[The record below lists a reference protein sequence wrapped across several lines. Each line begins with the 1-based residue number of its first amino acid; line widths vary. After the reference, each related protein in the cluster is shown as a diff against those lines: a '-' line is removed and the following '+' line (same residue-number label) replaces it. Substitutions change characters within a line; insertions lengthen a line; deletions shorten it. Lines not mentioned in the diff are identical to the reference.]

1 MVLGHSLTEIDN
13 TRPKQ
18 LGSCMYNSSR
28 NFGGHIANAIIIPMV
43 VIVSVSVFSI
53 FGLMHWSAKLSDENA
68 EQSQHK
74 LIAGALQLT
83 KTYLV
88 KLQNGVVIWD
98 EAYHRINQPEPDQGW
113 IYDNIMHWLFQN
125 HGFTKSILVNR
136 DFQLTT
142 VYAQNH
148 TSKWMTPE
156 LFEALQPAIAK
167 ARARYIKSFRRTPS
181 GHFSFIPLNSDA
193 RRSIAETGM
202 VSLSGEPYLFSA
214 AAIMPQIQSTSRDRT
229 PPSVLVSMVPLRGEK
244 LKDISKMSRLD
255 GFVLTSLQNS
265 RDGVGRYELKSP
277 LGAQIGV
284 IAWQTT
290 QPGTQMMRRINPFL
304 ALAALMIAAVVILV
318 TLFTRQM
325 TRRLARSEAKA
336 VHAARHDALS
346 GLPNRARFH
355 ALLTGILED
364 STARGANTA
373 VVYIDLD
380 HFKDIN
386 DTLGHSAGDKVIV
399 AVAQRLQRVI
409 PETGLVARI
418 SGDEFAMVI
427 RDCEDDV
434 WLEYILD
441 QVHDEIGRPIMIG
454 RRELFA
460 SLSMGAAVAPRDGSD
475 PDELLRK
482 ADIALYDAKANG
494 RSRRSFFEPNLEHH
508 VQSRDRMSRD
518 LRLALKNDELDLA
531 FQPQTDTSAKR
542 IVSVEALARWTQ
554 QDGTVIAPSQ
564 FIPVAEETGLIN
576 DLGIWVLNKACATAH
591 EWPGIVVSVNVS
603 PNQFKHPR
611 FVEKVMAILAANNL
625 PPQRLEIEVTESVFA
640 GRNDSVLQ
648 ALRRLKNLGV
658 KVALD
663 DFGSG
668 YSSLSYLRRFPFDT
682 LKIDRDFVSDMN
694 GNAEAEAILVS
705 IIQLG
710 KALGMTIVAEGI
722 ETFEQIQ
729 FLQAHDCH
737 RMQGYFI
744 SKPLHEAALS
754 QFLEDFNRENGGNGF
769 GADLSYHAR
778 AAKA

>member
-1 MVLGHSLTEIDN
+1 
-13 TRPKQ
+13 
-18 LGSCMYNSSR
+18 MYYSSKNS
-28 NFGGHIANAIIIPMV
+28 GGKIANAIVIPMI
-43 VIVSVSVFSI
+43 VIVMISVFGI
-53 FGLMHWSAKLSDENA
+53 FGLLHWSARLSDETA
-68 EQSQHK
+68 EESQHR

-83 KTYLV
+83 RNYMV
-88 KLQNGVVIWD
+88 KQQNGVVIWD
-98 EAYHRINQPEPDQGW
+98 EAYRQVNQPNPDEGW
-113 IYDNIMHWLFQN
+113 IYNNMMHWLFAN
-125 HGFTKSILVNR
+125 HGFTKSVLLDSNAEVLAI
-136 DFQLTT
+136 
-142 VYAQNH
+142 YAQNY
-148 TSKWMTPE
+148 TSKWVSPE
-156 LFEALQPAIAK
+156 LLDALKPAIAK
-167 ARARYIKSFRRTPS
+167 VRARYITSFKRTPS
-181 GHFSFIPLNSDA
+181 GLYSFVPQSSDA
-193 RRSIAETGM
+193 RRSIAETGI
-202 VSLSGEPYLFSA
+202 VELSGEPHLFSA
-214 AAIMPQIQSTSRDRT
+214 AAVIPQIQSVTRSRIA
-229 PPSVLVSMVPLRGEK
+229 PPVLISMIPLRGEK
-244 LKDISKMSRLD
+244 LKDISDMSRLD
-255 GFVLTSLQNS
+255 GFVLTNDQIS

-277 LGAQIGV
+277 LGRDVGL

-290 QPGTQMMRRINPFL
+290 QPGTLMIRRINPFL
-304 ALAALMIAAVVILV
+304 ALAAFMIAAVVFAV
-318 TLFTRQM
+318 TVFTRQM
-325 TRRLARSEAKA
+325 TRRLGQSEAKA

-355 ALLTGILED
+355 ALLSDTLEE
-364 STARGANTA
+364 SALKGTNTA

-399 AVAQRLQRVI
+399 AVAQRLRRVI
-409 PETGLVARI
+409 PETGIVARI

-427 RDCEDDV
+427 KNCEDDV

-441 QVHDEIGRPIMIG
+441 QVQDEIGRPIMIG

-460 SLSMGAAVAPRDGSD
+460 SLSMGAAIAPRDGND

-494 RSRRSFFEPNLEHH
+494 RNRRSFFEPNMEQH
-508 VQSRDRMSRD
+508 VQSKDLLSRD
-518 LRLALKNDELDLA
+518 LRLALKNDKLDLA
-531 FQPQTDTSAKR
+531 YQPLSDTGAKR
-542 IVSVEALARWTQ
+542 IVSVEALARWTRE
-554 QDGTVIAPSQ
+554 DGSVIPPSQ
-564 FIPVAEETGLIN
+564 FIPIAEETGLIN
-576 DLGIWVLNKACATAH
+576 DLGIWVLNKACAKAH
-591 EWPGIVVSVNVS
+591 EWPGIIVSVNVS

-694 GNAEAEAILVS
+694 GNPEAEAILVS

-722 ETFEQIQ
+722 ETVEQIR

-737 RMQGYFI
+737 RMQGYLI
-744 SKPLHEAALS
+744 SKPLTASALTR
-754 QFLEDFNRENGGNGF
+754 FLEDFHRDGAQSF
-769 GADLSYHAR
+769 GTDLSYQAR
-778 AAKA
+778 AAKG

>member
-1 MVLGHSLTEIDN
+1 
-13 TRPKQ
+13 
-18 LGSCMYNSSR
+18 MYNSSK
-28 NFGGHIANAIIIPMV
+28 NSGGHIANAIIIPMV
-43 VIVSVSVFSI
+43 VVVAISVVGI
-53 FGLMHWSAKLSDENA
+53 FGLMHWSAQLSDETA

-74 LIAGALQLT
+74 LIAGALKLT
-83 KTYLV
+83 ESYLV

-98 EAYHRINQPEPDQGW
+98 EAYHQVNQPEPDQGW

-136 DFQLTT
+136 DFELST

-156 LFEALQPAIAK
+156 LFAALEPALAK
-167 ARARYIKSFRRTPS
+167 VRARYITSFRRTPS
-181 GHFSFIPLNSDA
+181 GLYSFIPQSSDA
-193 RRSIAETGM
+193 RRSIAETGI
-202 VSLSGEPYLFSA
+202 VSLAGEPYLFSA
-214 AAIMPQIQSTSRDRT
+214 AAVMPQIQSITDDRE

-244 LKDISKMSRLD
+244 LQDISEMSRLD
-255 GFVLTSLQNS
+255 GFVLTNVQNG
-265 RDGVGRYELKSP
+265 RMGVGRYQLKSP
-277 LGAQIGV
+277 LGEDVGL
-284 IAWQTT
+284 IAWQTA

-304 ALAALMIAAVVILV
+304 ALAAFMIAAVVILV

-325 TRRLARSEAKA
+325 TRRLARSESKA

-355 ALLTGILED
+355 ALLTDILEE
-364 STARGANTA
+364 STFRETNTA

-399 AVAQRLQRVI
+399 AVAQRLRRVI
-409 PETGLVARI
+409 PETGIVARI

-441 QVHDEIGRPIMIG
+441 QVQDEIGRPIMIG

-460 SLSMGAAVAPRDGSD
+460 SLSMGAAIAPRDGND

-494 RSRRSFFEPNLEHH
+494 RNRRSFFEPGMEHH
-508 VQSRDRMSRD
+508 VQSKDRMSRD

-531 FQPQTDTSAKR
+531 YQPQTDTSAKR
-542 IVSVEALARWTQ
+542 IVSVEALARWTKE
-554 QDGTVIAPSQ
+554 DGTVVAPSQ

-576 DLGIWVLNKACATAH
+576 DLGIWVLNKACAKAH
-591 EWPGIVVSVNVS
+591 EWPGIIVSVNVS

-625 PPQRLEIEVTESVFA
+625 PPQRLEIEVTETVFA
-640 GRNDSVLQ
+640 GRNDSVLK

-722 ETFEQIQ
+722 ETIEQIR

-744 SKPLHEAALS
+744 SKPLHEAALTR
-754 QFLEDFNRENGGNGF
+754 FLDEFNKDSGGNGF
-769 GADLSYHAR
+769 GTDLSYQTR

>member
-1 MVLGHSLTEIDN
+1 MI
-13 TRPKQ
+13 
-18 LGSCMYNSSR
+18 
-28 NFGGHIANAIIIPMV
+28 
-43 VIVSVSVFSI
+43 VIVMISVFGI
-53 FGLMHWSAKLSDENA
+53 FGLLHWSANLSDETA
-68 EQSQHK
+68 EDSQHK
-74 LIAGALQLT
+74 LIDGALQLT
-83 KTYLV
+83 QNYMIKQ
-88 KLQNGVVIWD
+88 QNGVVIWD
-98 EAYHRINQPEPDQGW
+98 EAYRQVNQLNPDEGW
-113 IYDNIMHWLFQN
+113 IFNNMMHWLFAN
-125 HGFTKSILVNR
+125 HGFTKSILINR
-136 DFQLTT
+136 DFEVLTI
-142 VYAQNH
+142 YAQNH
-148 TSKWMTPE
+148 TSKWMTPQLFDE
-156 LFEALQPAIAK
+156 LKPAIAK
-167 ARARYIKSFRRTPS
+167 VRARYITSFKRTPS
-181 GHFSFIPLNSDA
+181 GLYSFVPQSSDA
-193 RRSIAETGM
+193 RRSIAETGV
-202 VSLSGEPYLFSA
+202 VSLTGEPYLFSA
-214 AAIMPQIQSTSRDRT
+214 AAVIPQIQSITRSRF
-229 PPSVLVSMVPLRGEK
+229 PPPVLVSLIPLRGEK
-244 LKDISKMSRLD
+244 LDDISEMSRLD
-255 GFVLTSLQNS
+255 GFVLTNEQAS
-265 RDGVGRYELKSP
+265 REGVGRYELRSP
-277 LGAQIGV
+277 LGKDVGL

-290 QPGTQMMRRINPFL
+290 QPGTQMIRRINPFL
-304 ALAALMIAAVVILV
+304 ALAAFMIAAVVFAV
-318 TLFTRQM
+318 TVFTRQM
-325 TRRLARSEAKA
+325 TRRLGHSEAKA

-355 ALLTGILED
+355 ALLTDILEEGV
-364 STARGANTA
+364 ARGTNTA

-399 AVAQRLQRVI
+399 AVAQRLRRVI
-409 PETGLVARI
+409 PETGIVARI

-427 RDCEDDV
+427 KNCEDDV

-441 QVHDEIGRPIMIG
+441 QVQDEIGRPIMIG

-460 SLSMGAAVAPRDGSD
+460 SLSMGAAVAPRDGND
-475 PDELLRK
+475 PDDLLRK

-494 RSRRSFFEPNLEHH
+494 RGRRSFFEPNMEQH
-508 VQSRDRMSRD
+508 VQSKDRLSRE

-531 FQPQTDTSAKR
+531 YQPQSDTSAKR
-542 IVSVEALARWTQ
+542 IVSVEALARWTME
-554 QDGTVIAPSQ
+554 DGTVIPPSQ

-576 DLGIWVLNKACATAH
+576 DLGIWVLNKACAKAH
-591 EWPGIVVSVNVS
+591 DWPGIVVSVNVS

-640 GRNDSVLQ
+640 GRNDSVLK

-694 GNAEAEAILVS
+694 GNPEAEAILVS

-722 ETFEQIQ
+722 ETIEQIR

-744 SKPLHEAALS
+744 SRPLTDTALT
-754 QFLEDFNRENGGNGF
+754 QFLDDFHRDGPPSF
-769 GADLSYHAR
+769 GTDLSYQAR
-778 AAKA
+778 AQR

>member
-1 MVLGHSLTEIDN
+1 
-13 TRPKQ
+13 
-18 LGSCMYNSSR
+18 MYNSSK
-28 NFGGHIANAIIIPMV
+28 NSGGQIANAIIIPMV
-43 VIVSVSVFSI
+43 VIVMISVFGI
-53 FGLMHWSAKLSDENA
+53 FGLLHWSARLSDETA
-68 EQSQHK
+68 VESQNK

-83 KTYLV
+83 QNYMV
-88 KLQNGVVIWD
+88 KQQNGVVIWD
-98 EAYHRINQPEPDQGW
+98 EAYHRVNQINPDEGW
-113 IYDNIMHWLFQN
+113 IYNNLMHWLFQN
-125 HGFTKSILVNR
+125 HGFTKSILINR
-136 DFQLTT
+136 DYDVQT

-148 TSKWMTPE
+148 TNKWMTQE
-156 LFEALQPAIAK
+156 LFQELKPAIAK
-167 ARARYIKSFRRTPS
+167 VRARYIISFRRTPS
-181 GHFSFIPLNSDA
+181 GLYSFVPQSSDA
-193 RRSIAETGM
+193 RRSIAETG
-202 VSLSGEPYLFSA
+202 VISLAGEPYLFSA
-214 AAIMPQIQSTSRDRT
+214 AAVMPQIQSISRVRF
-229 PPSVLVSMVPLRGEK
+229 PPAVLVSMVPLRGEK
-244 LKDISKMSRLD
+244 LAEISEMSRLD
-255 GFVLTSLQNS
+255 GFVLANNQTV
-265 RDGVGRYELKSP
+265 REGVGRYLLRSP
-277 LGAQIGV
+277 LGQDVGL

-290 QPGTQMMRRINPFL
+290 EPGTQMIRRINPFL
-304 ALAALMIAAVVILV
+304 ALAAFMIAAVVIAV
-318 TLFTRQM
+318 TIFTRQM
-325 TRRLARSEAKA
+325 TKRLARSEAKA

-355 ALLTGILED
+355 ALLTDILDE
-364 STARGANTA
+364 SAANGTNTA

-386 DTLGHSAGDKVIV
+386 DTLGHSAGDKVIT
-399 AVAQRLQRVI
+399 AVAQRLRRVI
-409 PETGLVARI
+409 PETGIVARI

-427 RDCEDDV
+427 KDCEDDV

-441 QVHDEIGRPIMIG
+441 QVQDEIGRPIMIG
-454 RRELFA
+454 RRELHA
-460 SLSMGAAVAPRDGSD
+460 SLSMGAAVAPRDGND

-494 RSRRSFFEPNLEHH
+494 RNRRSFFEPNMEHH
-508 VQSRDRMSRD
+508 VQSKDRLSRE

-531 FQPQTDTSAKR
+531 YQPQSDTSAKR
-542 IVSVEALARWTQ
+542 IVSVEALARWTKE
-554 QDGTVIAPSQ
+554 DGTVISPAQ

-576 DLGIWVLNKACATAH
+576 DLGIWVLNKACSKAH
-591 EWPGIVVSVNVS
+591 DWPGITVSVNVS

-640 GRNDSVLQ
+640 GRNDSVLK

-722 ETFEQIQ
+722 ETKDQIR
-729 FLQAHDCH
+729 FLQAHDCN
-737 RMQGYFI
+737 RMQGYYI
-744 SKPLHEAALS
+744 SRPLTDTALT
-754 QFLEDFNRENGGNGF
+754 QFLEEFHRASSPGF
-769 GADLSYHAR
+769 GTDLSYQAR
-778 AAKA
+778 AAEA

>member
-1 MVLGHSLTEIDN
+1 
-13 TRPKQ
+13 
-18 LGSCMYNSSR
+18 MYNSTKNS
-28 NFGGHIANAIIIPMV
+28 GGHIANAIIIPMV
-43 VIVSVSVFSI
+43 VVVTIAVFGI
-53 FGLMHWSAKLSDENA
+53 FGLMHWSAKLSDETA
-68 EQSQHK
+68 EEAQQK
-74 LIAGALQLT
+74 LIGGALQLT
-83 KTYLV
+83 ENYLV

-98 EAYHRINQPEPDQGW
+98 EAYHRINQPEPNQSW
-113 IYDNIMHWLFQN
+113 IFDNINHWLFQN
-125 HGFTKSILVNR
+125 HGFTKSILINR
-136 DFQLTT
+136 DFEVAT

-148 TSKWMTPE
+148 TSKWMNEE
-156 LFEALQPAIAK
+156 LFRALTPSIAK
-167 ARARYIKSFRRTPS
+167 VRARYIISFKRTPS
-181 GHFSFIPLNSDA
+181 GLYSFVPQSSNA
-193 RRSIAETGM
+193 RRSIAETGI
-202 VSLSGEPYLFSA
+202 VSLAGEPYLFSA
-214 AAIMPQIQSTSRDRT
+214 AAVMPQIQSITKVRHA
-229 PPSVLVSMVPLRGEK
+229 PSVLVSMVPLRGEK
-244 LKDISKMSRLD
+244 LKDISEMSRLD
-255 GFVLTSLQNS
+255 GFVLTNAQTG
-265 RDGVGRYELKSP
+265 RDGVGRFQLRSP
-277 LGAQIGV
+277 LGRDIGM

-290 QPGTQMMRRINPFL
+290 QPGTQMLQRINPFL
-304 ALAALMIAAVVILV
+304 ALAAFMIAAVVILV

-325 TRRLARSEAKA
+325 TRRLARSEIKA
-336 VHAARHDALS
+336 VHASRHDALS

-355 ALLTGILED
+355 ALLTDILED
-364 STARGANTA
+364 SSFRDTNTA

-399 AVAQRLQRVI
+399 AVAQRLRRVI
-409 PETGLVARI
+409 PETGIVARI

-427 RDCEDDV
+427 KDCEDDV

-441 QVHDEIGRPIMIG
+441 QVQDEIARPIMIG
-454 RRELFA
+454 RRELHA
-460 SLSMGAAVAPRDGSD
+460 SLSMGAAIAPRDGND

-494 RSRRSFFEPNLEHH
+494 RNRRSFFEPNMEHH
-508 VQSRDRMSRD
+508 VQSRDRLSRE

-531 FQPQTDTSAKR
+531 YQPQTDTSAKR
-542 IVSVEALARWTQ
+542 IVSVEALARWTKE
-554 QDGTVIAPSQ
+554 DGTVVSPAQ

-576 DLGIWVLNKACATAH
+576 DLGLWVLNKACTQAH
-591 EWPGIVVSVNVS
+591 DWPGIVMSVNVS

-611 FVEKVMAILAANNL
+611 FVEKVMAILASNNL
-625 PPQRLEIEVTESVFA
+625 PPQRLEIEVTETVFA

-694 GNAEAEAILVS
+694 GNPEAEAILVS

-722 ETFEQIQ
+722 ETVEQIR

-744 SKPLHEAALS
+744 SKPLPEAALTK
-754 QFLEDFNRENGGNGF
+754 FLEDFNSDSGTADI
-769 GADLSYHAR
+769 GADLGFQGR
-778 AAKA
+778 VVKA

>member
-1 MVLGHSLTEIDN
+1 
-13 TRPKQ
+13 
-18 LGSCMYNSSR
+18 MYNSSKNSGR
-28 NFGGHIANAIIIPMV
+28 RIANAIIIPMV
-43 VIVSVSVFSI
+43 VVVTTSVISI
-53 FGLMHWSAKLSDENA
+53 FGLMHWSARLSDETA
-68 EQSQHK
+68 VQSQHK

-83 KTYLV
+83 KNYLV
-88 KLQNGVVIWD
+88 KLQSGVVIWD
-98 EAYHRINQPEPDQGW
+98 EAYHRINGSEPDQGW
-113 IYDNIMHWLFQN
+113 IYDNVMHWLFQN
-125 HGFTKSILVNR
+125 HGFTKSILIDR
-136 DFQLTT
+136 DFEL
-142 VYAQNH
+142 VSIYAQNH
-148 TSKWMTPE
+148 TSKWMTPD
-156 LFEALQPAIAK
+156 LFDALRPSVAK
-167 ARARYIKSFRRTPS
+167 VRARYITSFKRTPS
-181 GHFSFIPLNSDA
+181 GLFSYIPKSSDA
-193 RRSIAETGM
+193 RRSIAETGI
-202 VSLSGEPYLFSA
+202 VALDGEPFLFSA
-214 AAIMPQIQSTSRDRT
+214 AAVIPQIQSISRDRF

-244 LKDISKMSRLD
+244 LKDISEMSRLD
-255 GFVLTSLQNS
+255 GFVLASMQNE
-265 RDGVGRYELKSP
+265 RPGVGRFQLRSP
-277 LGAQIGV
+277 LGADVGI

-290 QPGTQMMRRINPFL
+290 APGTQMMQRINPFL
-304 ALAALMIAAVVILV
+304 ALAAFMIAAVVIVV

-325 TRRLARSEAKA
+325 TRRLARSESKA
-336 VHAARHDALS
+336 VHAAHHDALS
-346 GLPNRARFH
+346 GLPNRSRFH
-355 ALLTGILED
+355 ALLTDILDE
-364 STARGANTA
+364 SSENGSNTA

-399 AVAQRLQRVI
+399 AVAQRLRRVI
-409 PETGLVARI
+409 PETGIVARI

-427 RDCEDDV
+427 KDCEDDV

-441 QVHDEIGRPIMIG
+441 QVQDEIGRPIMIG

-460 SLSMGAAVAPRDGSD
+460 SLSMGAAVAPRDGND

-494 RSRRSFFEPNLEHH
+494 RNRRSFFEANMEHH
-508 VQSRDRMSRD
+508 VQSKDKMSRE
-518 LRLALKNDELDLA
+518 LRMALKNDELDLA
-531 FQPQTDTSAKR
+531 YQPQSDTSAKR
-542 IVSVEALARWTQ
+542 IVSVEALARWTKE
-554 QDGTVIAPSQ
+554 DGTVIAPSQ

-576 DLGIWVLNKACATAH
+576 DLGLWVLNKACAKAH

-611 FVEKVMAILAANNL
+611 FVEKVMAILASNNL

-694 GNAEAEAILVS
+694 GNPEAEAILVS

-722 ETFEQIQ
+722 ETIEQIR

-744 SKPLHEAALS
+744 SRPLNEAALT
-754 QFLEDFNRENGGNGF
+754 QFLEEFNSDGPGTF
-769 GADLSYHAR
+769 GTDLTLQAR
-778 AAKA
+778 VAKA